1 MTIIGQEGKMAI
13 LGKLHLKFE
22 MTFLSDN
29 SKEETVFERK
39 VENFRLIVEA
49 IRITMDVYSVRQES
63 TTIC

>member
-39 VENFRLIVEA
+39 VENFRLVVEA
-49 IRITMDVYSVRQES
+49 IRITMDVYNKNQQL
-63 TTIC
+63 